1 MTQVLVSEADLT
13 VLREFGVG
21 VPVLVAGT
29 DGVVRET
36 LAT

>member
-1 MTQVLVSEADLT
+1 MSEADLA

-21 VPVLVAGT
+21 VPVHVAGP

-36 LAT
+36 LST